1 MAVFLK
7 TCPQA
12 DTALKHRAG
21 CGLRETETGGVGEG
35 LGGGVQEGGR
45 ETKRKRKG

>member
-21 CGLRETETGGVGEG
+21 CGLRETETGG
-35 LGGGVQEGGR
+35 GGGCVQEGGR

>member
-21 CGLRETETGGVGEG
+21 CGLRETETGG
-35 LGGGVQEGGR
+35 GGGGRVQEGGR